1 MADEDQE
8 VIIVTK
14 KVKEEGAHGGAWK
27 IAYADFVTAMM
38 AFFLLLWLLNA
49 TEQEVLEGIS
59 NYFNPTTRT
68 TSGASGSGGLFGGI
82 TSNEPGPTET
92 MLHSA
97 AQDRQTSAKGALE
110 AEEGGSGKKD
120 EESTGDAGKLDPLQ
134 EDANFYATKQ
144 NLERAINALPPELQ
158 DLKQSVLV
166 DVTEEGLRLQL
177 IDQENRESFAPGS
190 AELTETG
197 RLLLKFIAQYISR
210 LPNKISITGHTGQEP
225 AADNIWTLSV
235 DRALTTR
242 RTLIQGES
250 IPISRFETIIGRG
263 DSELM
268 FPDDPTS
275 PRNRRMV
282 VVLLRQVGSKSRVG
296 GGNAPPSIFGNPQ
309 Q

>member
-14 KVKEEGAHGGAWK
+14 KVQEEGAHGGAWK

-82 TSNEPGPTET
+82 TSNEPGPTTT
-92 MLHSA
+92 MLHSS
-97 AQDRQTSAKGALE
+97 AQDRQTSAKGALD

-120 EESTGDAGKLDPLQ
+120 EETTGDAGKLDPLQ
-134 EDANFYATKQ
+134 EEANFYATKQ

-158 DLKQSVLV
+158 DLKQSILV

-177 IDQENRESFAPGS
+177 IDQKNRESFRPGS
-190 AELTETG
+190 AELTQTG
-197 RLLLKFIAQYISR
+197 KMLLKFIAQYISR
-210 LPNKISITGHTGQEP
+210 LPNKISITGHTGQET
-225 AADNIWTLSV
+225 AAENIWFLSV
-235 DRALTTR
+235 DRALATR
-242 RTLIQGES
+242 RTLIQDEAV
-250 IPISRFETIIGRG
+250 PISRFETVIGRG
-263 DSELM
+263 DTELLV
-268 FPDDPTS
+268 PENSAS

-282 VVLLRQVGSKSRVG
+282 IVLLRQVGDKTRVG
-296 GGNAPPSIFGNPQ
+296 GGNAPPSIFGDPQ